1 MTTLVAAKPVRI
13 QPANLYVEPISACN
27 LHCRMCYT
35 NVINGADKRVVPAE
49 TVLDFVRRF
58 VAQADEQVS
67 LYWCGTGEV
76 FLHRDF
82 PQMVNRLLADFDE
95 PALTQTIQTNGTIKR
110 LRAGDGAVI
119 LMRRRVVLDLIAQPG
134 VVDLLLAD
142 PLLADQACSH
152 ACTSRHP
159 RRWPGG
165 AAGASRSRRLRSL
178 YRFTGSG
185 CWRSCADRCRWRS
198 TRASASSG
206 RTS

>member
-1 MTTLVAAKPVRI
+1 MPPPAAAKPVRI

-49 TVLDFVRRF
+49 TVLDFERRF

-82 PQMVNRLLADFDE
+82 PQMVNRLLADYDE

-110 LRAGDGAVI
+110 LREMGI
-119 LMRRRVVLDLIAQPG
+119 
-134 VVDLLLAD
+134 
-142 PLLADQACSH
+142 
-152 ACTSRHP
+152 
-159 RRWPGG
+159 
-165 AAGASRSRRLRSL
+165 
-178 YRFTGSG
+178 
-185 CWRSCADRCRWRS
+185 
-198 TRASASSG
+198 
-206 RTS
+206 